1 MINGQIYY
9 NHANAKTEEDY
20 WYGVFY
26 PLFLKGKT
34 ESEIKKLYSQPTLK
48 KRKEAYNAGLALAK
62 SDYNIYLSA
71 LEESYRKGAGDVG
84 SGVIVTADGKVVDL
98 DTGQIIDRNP
108 ENNSNVMLYVLI
120 GVAGLVLFLIFRKKK
135 G

>member
-1 MINGQIYY
+1 MINGQVYY
-9 NHANAKTEEDY
+9 NHAGKSDKDY
-20 WYGVFY
+20 WYGRFY
-26 PLFLKGKT
+26 PLFLAGKT
-34 ESEIKKLYSQPTLK
+34 ESEIKKIYSRPTLK
-48 KRKEAYNAGLALAK
+48 NRKEAYDAALTLAK